1 VYQEKE
7 SARIAQQLAQEAE
20 RQRRLQPP
28 FRGDKDESP
37 AADSQPAPAL
47 PDEVAGVAGRSRDAK
62 AQRSEPGTGYGDR
75 RTEPAVRVAFDAEAR
90 PSSKMFLKYE
100 WRETLCR
107 KRIVDCREPA
117 NRFWPDDALSFSP
130 PPPRQTQ

>member
-1 VYQEKE
+1 
-7 SARIAQQLAQEAE
+7 
-20 RQRRLQPP
+20 
-28 FRGDKDESP
+28 
-37 AADSQPAPAL
+37 
-47 PDEVAGVAGRSRDAK
+47 
-62 AQRSEPGTGYGDR
+62 
-75 RTEPAVRVAFDAEAR
+75 
-90 PSSKMFLKYE
+90 MFLKYE